1 MVSAVAK
8 LSAFEE
14 SLSGVTLPSGYA
26 DLRRRAMDRFRKL
39 GLPTTKDE
47 EWRFTST
54 REIAESAFDFCGP
67 DVSVSL
73 DDVDEAAKGD
83 GPRLVFVNG
92 RFSERLSD
100 YGSLPSGIIVAN
112 IADKSDDRVGS
123 IAEFDDAA
131 FVALNTALFEDGYF
145 VRVPK
150 GMIVETLIYAIFV
163 STEGAASNPRNLLI
177 LEENSQATII
187 ESYVGMGGK
196 SFTNAVT
203 EGFIGD
209 GAVLEHAKLQLGSE
223 EAIHITTQQWTQDR
237 GSNTKSTTVTLGGA
251 LVRND
256 TNSILDGEGCES
268 TINGLYVTRGEQH
281 VDNHSR
287 LDHAKAHC
295 PSHELFKGVLDDKSS
310 AVFNG
315 KIIVRPDAQKTDSK
329 QSNMNLLLSDDAVIN
344 TKPQLEIFADD
355 VRCTHGATIGRLDSD
370 AMFYLRSRGIPEH
383 EARNLLI
390 YAFASDVIDRIRVPE
405 LAERLEKMLF
415 ERFAERK

>member
-1 MVSAVAK
+1 MVSAVEK
-8 LSAFEE
+8 QSSFEE
-14 SLSGVTLPSGYA
+14 SLFDIALPSGYA
-26 DLRRRAMDRFRKL
+26 DLRRRAMDRFRQL

-54 REIAESAFDFCGP
+54 REIAESAFDFSGP
-67 DVSVSL
+67 DVAVSL
-73 DDVDEAAKGD
+73 DDIDKAAMGD
-83 GPRLVFVNG
+83 GTRLVIVNG
-92 RFSERLSD
+92 KFSPKLSNIR
-100 YGSLPSGIIVAN
+100 SLPSGVAVAN
-112 IADKSDDRVGS
+112 IAEVSDDRVGS

-150 GMIVETLIYAIFV
+150 GVILETPIYAVFIC
-163 STEGAASNPRNLLI
+163 TEGVASNPRNILI
-177 LEENSQATII
+177 LDENSQATVI

-209 GAVLEHAKLQLGSE
+209 GAILEHAKLQLGSE
-223 EAIHITTQQWTQDR
+223 EAFHITTQQWTQGR
-237 GSNTKSTTVTLGGA
+237 GSNAKSTTVTLGGA

-256 TNSILDGEGCES
+256 TNAILDGEGCES
-268 TINGLYVTRGEQH
+268 TINGLYVGRGEQH
-281 VDNHSR
+281 IDNHTR

-329 QSNMNLLLSDDAVIN
+329 QSNMNLLLSDDAVVN

-370 AMFYLRSRGIPEH
+370 AMFYLRSRGIPEA
-383 EARNLLI
+383 EALNLLI
-390 YAFASDVIDRIRVPE
+390 YAFASDVIDRVRIPD

-415 ERFAERK
+415 ERFAER